1 MKSEDLF
8 SMGLGL
14 LPPWEVREV
23 KLEETSDGK
32 ELHIYIDFKRGSRFA
47 TDKGESV
54 AVYST

>member
-1 MKSEDLF
+1 
-8 SMGLGL
+8 MGLGL

>member
-1 MKSEDLF
+1 
-8 SMGLGL
+8 MGLGL

-32 ELHIYIDFKRGSRFA
+32 ELHIYIDLKRGSRFD
-47 TDKGESV
+47 TDKCDSV